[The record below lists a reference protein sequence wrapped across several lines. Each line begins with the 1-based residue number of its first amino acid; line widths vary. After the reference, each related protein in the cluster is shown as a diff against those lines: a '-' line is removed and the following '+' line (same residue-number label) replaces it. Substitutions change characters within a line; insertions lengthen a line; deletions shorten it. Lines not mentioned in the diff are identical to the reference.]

1 MGRKATKPSPKIPS
15 FFKALVGD
23 FSHCLSIPP
32 EFMNYVNGRL
42 PPTCT
47 FRGPSGECWT
57 VGLELRGDR
66 FVFHNGWQ
74 GFVKDHSL
82 EIANF
87 LVFDYDGKSKF
98 DVTMYDPIG
107 TEKELEP
114 AKKRR
119 GNQARVEKEII
130 ELETKE
136 PDEESEEDACISN
149 IRKCKSGKRIA
160 TDGGKEI
167 SNAHVVFRSKHP
179 CFIGAMTKNHYRLN
193 IPKALAVAKG
203 LIRKKSV
210 KVEDPNGISW
220 DVKLRLDGKEHRGG
234 RLFMTK
240 GLSKCFHANNISLG
254 DTLVFEL
261 FNAKSDGMKIHI
273 FRGNRNVSLDASNV
287 EYYGC
292 S

>member
-32 EFMNYVNGRL
+32 KFMNYVDARL

-47 FRGPSGECWT
+47 LRGPSGECWT

-66 FVFHNGWQ
+66 FVFHKGWQ
-74 GFVKDHSL
+74 G
-82 EIANF
+82 
-87 LVFDYDGKSKF
+87 
-98 DVTMYDPIG
+98 
-107 TEKELEP
+107 
-114 AKKRR
+114 
-119 GNQARVEKEII
+119 
-130 ELETKE
+130 
-136 PDEESEEDACISN
+136 
-149 IRKCKSGKRIA
+149 KSGKRIA

-234 RLFMTK
+234 RLFMT
-240 GLSKCFHANNISLG
+240 
-254 DTLVFEL
+254 
-261 FNAKSDGMKIHI
+261 
-273 FRGNRNVSLDASNV
+273 
-287 EYYGC
+287 
-292 S
+292 